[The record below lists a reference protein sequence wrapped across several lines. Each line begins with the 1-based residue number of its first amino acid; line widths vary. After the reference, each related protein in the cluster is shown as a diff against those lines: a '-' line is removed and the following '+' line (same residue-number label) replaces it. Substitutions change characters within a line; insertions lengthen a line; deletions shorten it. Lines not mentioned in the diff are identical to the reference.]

1 VVGAACRC
9 GAVFK
14 GADAKRSFAT
24 HQNKCQMGAAP
35 LPASAA
41 SANPE

>member
-1 VVGAACRC
+1 VGAACRC

-14 GADAKRSFAT
+14 GHNAKLNFAT
-24 HQNKCQMGAAP
+24 HQKKCQMGAAP

-41 SANPE
+41 AANLG

>member
-1 VVGAACRC
+1 VGAACRC

-14 GADAKRSFAT
+14 GGNAKRDFAR
-24 HQNKCQMGAAP
+24 HQKKCPMGAAP

-41 SANPE
+41 AANLG

>member
-1 VVGAACRC
+1 VGAACRC

-14 GADAKRSFAT
+14 GSWAKRAFTT
-24 HQNKCQMGAAP
+24 HQKKCQMGAAP

-41 SANPE
+41 AAKLN

>member
-1 VVGAACRC
+1 VGAACRC

-14 GADAKRSFAT
+14 GCKAKRDFAT
-24 HQNKCQMGAAP
+24 HQKKCQMSAAP

-41 SANPE
+41 AANLG